1 MTKGLGLGPVSTELC
16 ILAYKESPQHSTE
29 QVDYGLKLFIN
40 KTNSNNFTGKNCHH
54 TKIHVTKMMDY
65 I

>member
-16 ILAYKESPQHSTE
+16 ILAYKEPPQHTTE

-40 KTNSNNFTGKNCHH
+40 KTSSNNLTGKNCHH
-54 TKIHVTKMMDY
+54 TKIHVPEMMGC